1 MRSPAL
7 WLYLLGAVTVLSV
20 VLRRVLRRQTPLND
34 DLYAKQVAIDHV
46 LSGVAWV
53 RADGLVSF
61 INPALAKTVGQLPRE
76 ILNQPW
82 LNFFPIGE
90 RKRIE
95 ETYAQAL
102 LMGRSTLE
110 TQALRANG
118 SLARVSVLVV
128 TVHDH
133 KSRLVGHYCM
143 IEDRTR
149 EVELEEQIQR
159 LSAQLPPPSQS
170 HGSLAGAPSSPLW

>member
-46 LSGVAWV
+46 RSGVAWV
-53 RADGLVSF
+53 RADGLIGF
-61 INPALAKTVGQLPRE
+61 INPAFAKTVGLLPRE
-76 ILNQPW
+76 ILNKPW
-82 LNFFPIGE
+82 LSFFPMGE
-90 RKRIE
+90 RRRVE
-95 ETYAQAL
+95 EAYSQAL
-102 LMGRSTLE
+102 LMGKTTLE
-110 TQALRANG
+110 TQAQRPNG
-118 SLARVSVLVV
+118 TLARVNILLV

-143 IEDRTR
+143 LEDQTR

-159 LSAQLPPPSQS
+159 LSAQLPSIPQS
-170 HGSLAGAPSSPLW
+170 RDSLAGAPSSPLW